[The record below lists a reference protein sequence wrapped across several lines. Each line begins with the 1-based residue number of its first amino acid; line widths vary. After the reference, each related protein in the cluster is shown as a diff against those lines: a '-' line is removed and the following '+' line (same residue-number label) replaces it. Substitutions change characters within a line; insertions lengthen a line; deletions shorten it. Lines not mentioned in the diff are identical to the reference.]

1 MNDADKLTIKHHGAA
16 TGVTGSCHEL
26 FLDNHASL
34 LIDCG
39 LFQGG
44 DQGAD
49 GADADHLEIGFDIG
63 AVQGLVVTHVHL
75 DHVGRIPWLLAAGFD
90 GPIYCSEPSAE
101 LLPIVLEDAFKLAIS
116 RQPEAIRWY
125 LKRVQRLL
133 RPIPFD
139 QWHTIYERGGH
150 DVDIRLR
157 RAGHVLG
164 SAYVECALAGAA
176 RAANTTVIFSGD
188 LGNREAPILRPP
200 EPPSGCDILVLESTY
215 GDREHEDTA
224 DRRDRLKALI
234 ERALK
239 DGGTVLIPAFSIGRT
254 QELLYELEELI
265 HQNQGNEAA
274 GGLHW
279 NDLPVILDSPL
290 AGRYTRAYRALREHW
305 DDEALARVRGG
316 RAPLAFEQLFTVDEH
331 EVHQR
336 MVGHLAQTGR
346 PAVVIAASGMC
357 AGGRIVNYLKAMLGD
372 PRHNILFVGYQAAGT
387 PGREIQSQ
395 GQGGQVELEG
405 DIHDIKAGVD
415 TIGGYSAH
423 ADRSGLLEFVTG
435 MNRWPE
441 EIRLVHGD
449 DQAKHALAEALRQC
463 YQDNAQEGRILTS
476 LQAAQ

>member
-1 MNDADKLTIKHHGAA
+1 MDETKTIIKHHGAA

-26 FLDNHASL
+26 LLDDHASL
-34 LIDCG
+34 LVDCG

-44 DQGAD
+44 DRGAD
-49 GADADHLEIGFDIG
+49 GAGADNLDIRFDIG

-125 LKRVQRLL
+125 LKRVERLL
-133 RPIPFD
+133 RPLPFD
-139 QWHTIYERGGH
+139 QWHTVYERGGH
-150 DVDIRLR
+150 EANIRLR

-164 SAYVECALAGAA
+164 SAYVECALTGEA
-176 RAANTTVIFSGD
+176 RDQETTVIFSGD
-188 LGNREAPILRPP
+188 LGNQDAPILRPP
-200 EPPSGCDILVLESTY
+200 EPPSGCDVLVLESTY
-215 GDREHEDTA
+215 GDREHEDTGA
-224 DRRDRLKALI
+224 RRDRLKALI

-239 DGGTVLIPAFSIGRT
+239 DRGTVLIPAFSIGRT
-254 QELLYELEELI
+254 QELLYELEDLI
-265 HQNQGNEAA
+265 HENQGKEAA

-290 AGRYTRAYRALREHW
+290 AGRFTQAYRGLREHW
-305 DDEALARVRGG
+305 DEQALDRVGQGRG
-316 RAPLAFEQLFTVDEH
+316 PLAFEQLFTVDDH
-331 EVHQR
+331 ETHQR
-336 MVGHLAQTGR
+336 MVAHLAGTGR

-372 PRHNILFVGYQAAGT
+372 PRHNVLFVGYQAAGT
-387 PGREIQSQ
+387 PGRELQMQ
-395 GQGGQVELEG
+395 GQGGQVELDGE
-405 DIHDIKAGVD
+405 IHEIKAGVD

-423 ADRSGLLEFVTG
+423 ADRQGLLDFVTG
-435 MNRWPE
+435 MTRWPR

-449 DQAKHALAEALRQC
+449 DQAKQALATELGRR
-463 YQDNAQEGRILTS
+463 YQDSAQKGKILTS
-476 LQAAQ
+476 P